1 MPAVKISPSTARH
14 RFKFPLNVPPAF
26 SQRITAMRRFLLG
39 SAVVFSALWFG
50 DVPSFAQAEQ
60 NTTHITAT
68 GATGSSPVLLNS
80 STAFSVLES
89 SGSQTNAPVTLIFAV
104 PAFATINPSIT
115 SAGLGAA
122 TTGIPVSAIIP
133 LGIDTTQALYAFAGC
148 PTRDP
153 SITISNMN
161 NAEIADGPSGYAGGY
176 NVFSF
181 NLDQGFTATD
191 QQINVVGLF
200 GDGTI
205 VVPLTTFGLIPF
217 MFTIYDTSWVNAG
230 FVNAPPPEVPEP
242 VSMSVLGVGMAG
254 LGYIRSRRRAAI

>member
-1 MPAVKISPSTARH
+1 MKR
-14 RFKFPLNVPPAF
+14 L
-26 SQRITAMRRFLLG
+26 LLG

-60 NTTHITAT
+60 NSTHITAT

-89 SGSQTNAPVTLIFAV
+89 SGAETNAPVTLIFAV

-148 PTRDP
+148 PTCDP

-161 NAEIADGPSGYAGGY
+161 NAEIADGHPGYAGGY

-205 VVPLTTFGLIPF
+205 VVPLTTFGLIDQF
-217 MFTIYDTSWVNAG
+217 NMFTIYDTSWANAG
-230 FVNAPPPEVPEP
+230 FVDATPFDVPEP

-254 LGYIRSRRRAAI
+254 LGYIRSHRVARQSEANRIN